1 MAPEWRGFGEALRL
15 PNESLSNIHSMNQ
28 FDPKECLRSV
38 LKEYFK
44 KNYNTKEHGLPSWRK
59 IVEAV
64 SHRAGGNN
72 STLAQ
77 KIAEKRSMEL
87 IILHFHT
94 SCLLSFIFI

>member
-15 PNESLSNIHSMNQ
+15 RTESLNSIRSMHQ
-28 FDPKECLRSV
+28 LDPKACLRSV
-38 LKEYFK
+38 LEEYLK
-44 KNYNTKEHGLPSWRK
+44 QNYDTKVHGLPSWRK

-64 SHRAGGNN
+64 SHRVGGNDN
-72 STLAQ
+72 ALAQ
-77 KIAEKRSMEL
+77 KIAVKHSTEL